1 MKAYLEIET
10 MQSKKSSD
18 DWTVRITSFN
28 EQKEITNI
36 IEQDWHKSDYD
47 EYDAANQ
54 FLDNVQ
60 HQLMDL
66 VKR

>member
-10 MQSKKSSD
+10 TQSEKSFD
-18 DWTVRITSFN
+18 YWTVRITSRN

-36 IEQDWHKSDYD
+36 IEQDWHKNDYD

-60 HQLMDL
+60 HELTDL
-66 VKR
+66 IKR